1 MEKQDKK
8 PNKVVLYLVAR
19 VAITL
24 VVAAILEAN
33 GIDSSFLQSL
43 MK

>member
-1 MEKQDKK
+1 MKKQD
-8 PNKVVLYLVAR
+8 KVVLYLVAR

-24 VVAAILEAN
+24 IVAAIMEAN
-33 GIDSSFLQSL
+33 GIDSSFLLGL